1 MVRTI
6 LINEE
11 FNQLIYDVSGQKCVS
26 VLLLGS
32 AGPWGRAGRV
42 WRGGG
47 GLGHTT
53 QFRLILYSRYKIAPP
68 MELHKL
74 IKSASAQRPK
84 HLFTPI

>member
-32 AGPWGRAGRV
+32 AGPWGRVGEEGV
-42 WRGGG
+42 
-47 GLGHTT
+47 GHTT
-53 QFRLILYSRYKIAPP
+53 QFREIAT
-68 MELHKL
+68 
-74 IKSASAQRPK
+74 R
-84 HLFTPI
+84 